1 MVDKLPL
8 QCPEEWIKKLT
19 SCLLPWIC
27 ISAWTGF
34 LIFIV
39 MKPNQ
44 GATFL
49 LSFILYSKACWKVF
63 ANKQIISLLKWMHSM
78 SPSIWATVQKVHHQK
93 WIFVLFLIKNK
104 VDLCC
109 IISYSLLPTMQTL
122 NCWWKRSV
130 LKAQI
135 IKGETQKT
143 YITFFLQCHKPL
155 ISLQCNAHAV
165 YSIWAY
171 WLFLSSSKPSLKG
184 FNGSNNWEASTHLPD
199 SKLTY
204 FGP

>member
-1 MVDKLPL
+1 MVDKLPF
-8 QCPEEWIKKLT
+8 QCPELWIKKLT

-78 SPSIWATVQKVHHQK
+78 SPSIWATVQKVHHQQ
-93 WIFVLFLIKNK
+93 WIFVLFPTTTNNK
-104 VDLCC
+104 AYIYC
-109 IISYSLLPTMQTL
+109 II
-122 NCWWKRSV
+122 
-130 LKAQI
+130 I
-135 IKGETQKT
+135 
-143 YITFFLQCHKPL
+143 L
-155 ISLQCNAHAV
+155 IPMDPCAHDTIYHIPV
-165 YSIWAY
+165 
-171 WLFLSSSKPSLKG
+171 
-184 FNGSNNWEASTHLPD
+184 
-199 SKLTY
+199 SKLVWHYTGMFDLGTLASWGGRLMQLQKLY
-204 FGP
+204 SFFFFHLVCKRPCHLILKLQG